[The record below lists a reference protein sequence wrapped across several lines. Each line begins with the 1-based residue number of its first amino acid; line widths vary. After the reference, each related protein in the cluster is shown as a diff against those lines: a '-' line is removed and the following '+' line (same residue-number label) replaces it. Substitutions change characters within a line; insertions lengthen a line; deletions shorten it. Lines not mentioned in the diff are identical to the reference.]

1 MKTAFVFSGQGSQYV
16 GMGHGVLD
24 GHAIARETFEEADE
38 ALGFSL
44 SSLVREGPE
53 SELTLTE
60 NAQPA
65 ILVYSIALLR
75 VLGEERPE
83 ICASVAAGHSLGEF
97 SALVAAGSLEFADAV
112 RLVRLRGQAMRES
125 VAPGLGG
132 MLAVM
137 GLSRETLTGLCE
149 ATNVGS
155 EGSTVSIAAFNSP
168 VQSVV
173 AGPITAL
180 EKFQESAELAG
191 ARHCVQLK
199 VSAPF
204 HTLALKGAGDRLR
217 EALSICVLKTPLFP
231 VFQNV
236 NAVGSFE
243 PAEIIENLVRQVSE
257 PVQWVGCVSAMH
269 AVGAR
274 RFVEVGPGRTLT
286 GLIKKWDRKLEVR
299 FTDRSA
305 FWEQF

>member
-24 GHAIARETFEEADE
+24 GHTVVRDTFEEADE

-44 SSLVREGPE
+44 SSLVRNGPE
-53 SELTLTE
+53 SVLTQTE

-75 VLGEERPE
+75 VLAEERP
-83 ICASVAAGHSLGEF
+83 ALRPTMAAGHSLGEF
-97 SALVAAGSLEFADAV
+97 TALVAAESLGFMDAV

-137 GLSRETLTGLCE
+137 GLSGDVLADLCA
-149 ATNVGS
+149 ATSDGAS
-155 EGSTVSIAAFNSP
+155 GPTVSVAAFNSP

-173 AGPITAL
+173 AGPMTAL
-180 EKFQESAELAG
+180 VKFQENAERAG
-191 ARHCVQLK
+191 ARHCLQLK

-217 EALSICVLKTPLFP
+217 EALSNCVLKAPLFP

-236 NAVGSFE
+236 NAVASFE
-243 PAEIIENLVRQVSE
+243 PQEIVENLVRQVSE
-257 PVQWVGCVSAMH
+257 PVQWVDCVAAMH
-269 AVGAR
+269 AAGTR
-274 RFVEVGPGRTLT
+274 RFVEVGPGRSLT